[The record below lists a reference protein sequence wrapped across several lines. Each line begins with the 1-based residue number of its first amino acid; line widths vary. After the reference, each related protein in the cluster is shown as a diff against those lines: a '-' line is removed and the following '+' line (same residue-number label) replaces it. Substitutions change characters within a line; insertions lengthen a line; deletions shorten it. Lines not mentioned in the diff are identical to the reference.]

1 MKDII
6 DVSVRRSPR
15 YSAFIIV
22 GAALGMTAGLI
33 LSLLPVDTSA
43 LTTPVT
49 QSSAVWMLMVVVGII
64 GGFLGAI
71 VALVIDR
78 RSVKRARTYAVNAE
92 YEPARRRPARNSA
105 PAPVAEPADGPVDST
120 APEAPA
126 RGTVQDTGAGTS
138 AVDPDPAAPKA
149 PAERPG
155 PDAGRGPE
163 APRTVGE

>member
-1 MKDII
+1 MKDTI

-22 GAALGMTAGLI
+22 GIVLGMTVGLV

-43 LTTPVT
+43 LTTQVT
-49 QSSAVWMLMVVVGII
+49 QGSAVWMLMVVVGII

-71 VALVIDR
+71 VALLVDR
-78 RSVKRARTYAVNAE
+78 RSVKRARTFAVGAE
-92 YEPARRRPARNSA
+92 YEPERRRAADSSTPASA
-105 PAPVAEPADGPVDST
+105 ADAAPN

-126 RGTVQDTGAGTS
+126 EG
-138 AVDPDPAAPKA
+138 
-149 PAERPG
+149 PG

>member
-1 MKDII
+1 MKDTI

-22 GAALGMTAGLI
+22 GVVLGMTVGLV

-43 LTTPVT
+43 LTTQVT
-49 QSSAVWMLMVVVGII
+49 QGSAVWMLMVVVGII

-71 VALVIDR
+71 VALLVDR
-78 RSVKRARTYAVNAE
+78 RSVKRARTFAVGAE
-92 YEPARRRPARNSA
+92 YEPERRRAADSSTPASA
-105 PAPVAEPADGPVDST
+105 GDAAPN

-126 RGTVQDTGAGTS
+126 EG
-138 AVDPDPAAPKA
+138 
-149 PAERPG
+149 PG

>member
-1 MKDII
+1 MKDTI

-22 GAALGMTAGLI
+22 GVVLGMTVGLV

-43 LTTPVT
+43 LATQVT
-49 QSSAVWMLMVVVGII
+49 QGSAVWMLMVVVGTI

-71 VALVIDR
+71 VALLVDR
-78 RSVKRARTYAVNAE
+78 RSVKRARTFAVGAE
-92 YEPARRRPARNSA
+92 YEPERRRAADSSTPASA
-105 PAPVAEPADGPVDST
+105 ADAAPN

-126 RGTVQDTGAGTS
+126 EG
-138 AVDPDPAAPKA
+138 
-149 PAERPG
+149 PG